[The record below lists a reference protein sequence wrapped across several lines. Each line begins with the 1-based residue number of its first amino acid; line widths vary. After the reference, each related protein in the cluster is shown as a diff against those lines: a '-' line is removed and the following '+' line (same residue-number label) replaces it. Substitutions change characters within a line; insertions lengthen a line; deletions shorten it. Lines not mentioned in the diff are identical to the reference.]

1 VVASD
6 LSGGFGAVTPSQPK
20 SVICRRLFLRKEPEH
35 RNSYF
40 LTLYYSMQNPPSSG
54 FSLSTLSIRQY
65 IGTLMLTLTV
75 IIVGIFF
82 ITQLPVD
89 LLPSITY
96 PRIGVR
102 LEAPGISPEVAIDE
116 ITRPLE
122 EALATTD
129 GVVQIYSQTREGQ
142 VSLDL
147 YFNPGSNIDQALN
160 DTTAAFN
167 RNRNQLPDSI
177 AEPRLFKI
185 DPSQL
190 PVYELAL
197 TAPSLRDV
205 DLRIFADEELS
216 RELGTVDGVAS
227 ADVSGGVQ
235 EEVRVDI
242 DLNRLQSLGIDLPTV
257 LEQLTQRNQDIS
269 GGRIRGDRNE
279 PLTRAVGRFQDVSE
293 IRDLAFVSGG
303 QAIASTTTGTNS
315 TPNTQPTPAQQVY
328 LRDFAQ
334 VTDGTEEERVLV
346 SLNRNKAVK
355 ISVQKQSDANTVSVV
370 EAVKVR
376 IEELRRS
383 GAIPADMT
391 ITPTLDESVFIRNSL
406 ADVITSGLSGALLA
420 AISVFIFLGS
430 LRQTFIIALT
440 IPLCTLAAAIVM
452 KLSGF
457 SLNIFSL
464 GGLAISVGQA
474 IDTSVVI
481 LENVSKRIET
491 LKLDRSQNGA
501 NRNDDYAAQAIAA
514 VVASSQ
520 EVESSLVASTAAN
533 LVSVLPFILVG
544 GFISLLFN
552 ELILTICFAVAAS
565 LIVALTVVPML
576 SARLFAIERSSGLH
590 RLWILRAFNQ
600 RLEGGTRS
608 YGNILAKAIRYPA
621 IVVVTAFVLLGGS
634 GILMAGQIPQ
644 EILPRISTG
653 QANVFV
659 QFPAGTSLATNR
671 RVMAAVDDVLLE
683 QPETEYVFT
692 TAGGSLFGN
701 TVSSNPSRSTGSV
714 TLKSGSDVQE
724 FTERTTK
731 QLNRLNLA
739 GIRVRV
745 TAGSVRGLILNN
757 SPVRGAEVDVVLQGQ
772 NAEVLRQ
779 AGRQVLAALDE
790 RVKLSAFRPAAD
802 DRQPEIQI
810 RPNWE
815 RASALGL
822 TTQAIGNTIQTAIEG
837 SVPTQLQRNER
848 LVDIRVQ
855 LNQSLLKQPSQLAQL
870 PLFVNNNSLVRL
882 GDVATI
888 SEGQAPGEIQ
898 RINQRPVFIIAG
910 NLNQGASLG
919 AALTEVQQVVSTLDL
934 PDGVTLLPSYAGQTN
949 QELQSAL
956 VSLGSL
962 AAFLVFVVMAV
973 QYNSI
978 IDPLVIILTVP
989 LALVG
994 GLLGLYVTQ
1003 TAIGITV
1010 VVGAVLLVGIVV
1022 NNAIIMVETANQIR
1036 QEQGLDRPTAILK
1049 AAPERLRPILMTTVT
1064 TVLGL
1069 FPLALGIGEG
1079 SEFLQ
1084 PLGIV
1089 VFSGLTLATMLTLFI
1104 IPCLYVLLHDIF
1116 KPVGISKLVDRN
1128 KSLVASSRK

>member
-1 VVASD
+1 
-6 LSGGFGAVTPSQPK
+6 
-20 SVICRRLFLRKEPEH
+20 
-35 RNSYF
+35 
-40 LTLYYSMQNPPSSG
+40 
-54 FSLSTLSIRQY
+54 
-65 IGTLMLTLTV
+65 MLTLTV

-82 ITQLPVD
+82 STQLPVD

-102 LEAPGISPEVAIDE
+102 LEAPGIAPEVAIDE

-142 VSLDL
+142 VNLDL

-167 RNRNQLPDSI
+167 RNRNQLPESI
-177 AEPRLFKI
+177 EEPRLFKI

-197 TAPSLRDV
+197 TSPSLKDV

-216 RELGTVDGVAS
+216 RELSIVDGVAA

-242 DLNRLQSLGIDLPTV
+242 DLNRLQSLGISLPTV
-257 LEQLTQRNQDIS
+257 LEQLTQRNQDVS
-269 GGRIRGDRNE
+269 GGRIRGDRSE
-279 PLTRAVGRFQDVSE
+279 PLTRAVGRFQNANE
-293 IRDLAFVSGG
+293 IRDLAFATGSQV
-303 QAIASTTTGTNS
+303 AIAPPQQPSA
-315 TPNTQPTPAQQVY
+315 TPIVTPASPQQVY
-328 LRDFAQ
+328 LRDFAT

-346 SLNRNKAVK
+346 NLNRQKAVK
-355 ISVQKQSDANTVSVV
+355 ISIQKQPDANTVSVV
-370 EAVKVR
+370 DAVKAR
-376 IEELRRS
+376 IDRLRQS
-383 GAIPADMT
+383 GTIPADT
-391 ITPTLDESVFIRNSL
+391 VITPTLDESVFIRNSL

-491 LKLDRSQNGA
+491 LKLERSQRSA
-501 NRNDDYAAQAIAA
+501 DDGNYAREAIAA
-514 VVASSQ
+514 VEVSSQ
-520 EVESSLVASTAAN
+520 EVESSLVAATAAN
-533 LVSVLPFILVG
+533 LVSVLPFVLVG
-544 GFISLLFN
+544 GFVSLLFN
-552 ELILTICFAVAAS
+552 ELILTICFAVTAS

-576 SARLFAIERSSGLH
+576 SARLFAIERSSGLQ
-590 RLWILRAFNQ
+590 RLWVLRAFNQ
-600 RLEGGTRS
+600 RLEGGTRI
-608 YGNILAKAIRYPA
+608 YGNLLARALRYPA
-621 IVVVTAFVLLGGS
+621 IVVVVAFLCLGGS
-634 GILMAGQIPQ
+634 GVLMAGQIPQ

-653 QANVFV
+653 QANVNV
-659 QFPAGTSLATNR
+659 QFPPGTSLATNR
-671 RVMAAVDDVLLE
+671 QVMRAIDDVLLK
-683 QPETEYVFT
+683 QPETAYVFT

-701 TVSSNPSRSTGSV
+701 SVSANPARSSGSV
-714 TLKSGSDVQE
+714 TLKPGSDVQE
-724 FTERTTK
+724 FTERTT
-731 QLNRLNLA
+731 QALNRLNLA

-745 TAGSVRGLILNN
+745 SAGAVRGLILNN
-757 SPVRGAEVDVVLQGQ
+757 SPVRGAEVDVILQGQ

-779 AGRQVLAALDE
+779 AGRQVLTALDD
-790 RVKLSAFRPAAD
+790 RVKLAAFRPDAD
-802 DRQPEIQI
+802 DRQPEVQI

-822 TTQAIGNTIQTAIEG
+822 TTQTIGATIQTAIEG
-837 SVPTQLQRNER
+837 SIPTQLQRNER
-848 LVDIRVQ
+848 LVDVRVQ
-855 LNQSLLKQPSQLAQL
+855 LERSLLKQPSQLAQI

-882 GDVATI
+882 SDVATI
-888 SEGQAPGEIQ
+888 AEGQAPGEIQ

-910 NLNQGASLG
+910 NLNKGANLG
-919 AALTEVQQVVSTLDL
+919 AAISEVQQVIAELKL
-934 PDGVTLLPSYAGQTN
+934 PAGVTVLPSYAGQSN
-949 QELQSAL
+949 RELQSAL
-956 VSLGSL
+956 VALGGL

-994 GLLGLYVTQ
+994 GILGLYITQ

-1036 QEQGLDRPTAILK
+1036 EETGVDRLSAIVT
-1049 AAPERLRPILMTTVT
+1049 AAPQRLRPILMTTVT

-1089 VFSGLTLATMLTLFI
+1089 VFSGLTLATLLTLFI
-1104 IPCLYVLLHDIF
+1104 IPCLYVLLHEIF
-1116 KPVGISKLVDRN
+1116 QHGKNIAKSRDRSRSK
-1128 KSLVASSRK
+1128 S